1 MANTATGFPPYFVDD
16 RLQAIHM
23 RAGAAV
29 LAGRGY
35 SGYMVQP
42 EGGVMP
48 GGDQYNS
55 GLGVAATSPASMQ
68 VQLIA
73 GQCIIPV
80 ADQHAYLC
88 TLPTIPLLD
97 IAAAHQTNDRIDLVI
112 AEVVED
118 LETSANSLFQ
128 VRVVT
133 GTPSATPA
141 VPSLTGI
148 KCLVLAEVYVTRAV
162 TSIAQ
167 TAITDRRYFT
177 RAAGGVRLAYNDN
190 DRAPSGNGDMRVKLS
205 SRSVEVGFDNAWYQ
219 IGSAQGWKTWDAKL
233 YADNGGA
240 QVTLGTGGSV
250 NAKYQ
255 LLGKMLTI
263 RALFTWGASGFYSP
277 PGNIVTYLPSGLVN
291 GAVHQKIMASLYVPG
306 TVSPTNGRGNYVGQA
321 IVWENSSK
329 VSPMFPFGQ
338 GDCRVEYYRIA
349 QTAGTAGTGVPLV
362 PGGYP
367 EGGNLVITGTIEL
380 P

>member
-23 RAGAAV
+23 RAGATV

-35 SGYMVQP
+35 SNAMVQP

-48 GGDQYNS
+48 GGDQNNS

-80 ADQHAYLC
+80 ADNHAYLC

-97 IAAAHQTNDRIDLVI
+97 IDPAHQTNDRIDLVI

-118 LETSANSLFQ
+118 LETAANSLFR
-128 VRVVT
+128 VRVIT
-133 GTPSATPA
+133 GTPAATPA
-141 VPSLTGI
+141 VPPLTGI
-148 KCLVLAEVYVTRAV
+148 KCLVLAQVYVTRAT
-162 TSIAQ
+162 TSIPQ
-167 TAITDRRYFT
+167 TAITDKRYFT
-177 RAAGGVRLAYNDN
+177 RAAGGVRLAYNDG

-205 SRSVEVGFDNAWYQ
+205 EKSLDIGFDGTWTQVA
-219 IGSAQGWKTWDAKL
+219 SAQGWKTWDAKL

-240 QVTLGTGGSV
+240 QVNLGTGGSV

-255 LLGKMLTI
+255 LIGKMLTI
-263 RALFTWGASGFYSP
+263 RALFTWGTSGFFSP
-277 PGNIVTYLPSGLVN
+277 AGNIVTYLPSGLVN
-291 GAVHQKIMASLYVPG
+291 GPVHQKIMASLYIPG
-306 TVSPTNGRGNYVGQA
+306 VSSTNGKGNYVGQA
-321 IVWENSSK
+321 ICWENSSK
-329 VSPMFPFGQ
+329 ISPMFPYGQ
-338 GDCRVEYYRIA
+338 GDCRVDYYRIA
-349 QTAGTAGTGVPLV
+349 QTTGTAGTGVPNV